1 MRAVVA
7 ILASVLAVS
16 CATAARY
23 TLEDRFQ
30 DIGIPKATAVC
41 MVDDLDANLSNED
54 MRDLAGY
61 TVGLSR
67 AESTGE
73 AIDQLLEIENPRAV
87 VAVARAAFSCVTG
100 FNR

>member
-1 MRAVVA
+1 MRAVMV
-7 ILASVLAVS
+7 ILAGVLAVS
-16 CATAARY
+16 CATSARY
-23 TLEDRFQ
+23 TLENRFQ

-41 MVDDLDANLSNED
+41 MADDLDANLSNED

-67 AESTGE
+67 AETSRE

-87 VAVARAAFSCVTG
+87 VAVARSAFTCVTG